1 MTKLEKQLI
10 EIQNL
15 TRELEKAD
23 NVLEC
28 MQRLLKAEAERN
40 AAFHCAQ
47 EILYSPLYSQVVDS
61 RKGIKAVMRT
71 WKLKVPKAKVEEVNV

>member
-23 NVLEC
+23 NVLEN

-40 AAFHCAQ
+40 AAVHCAP
-47 EILYSPLYSQVVDS
+47 EVLYSPLYAQVLDA
-61 RKGIKAVMRT
+61 RKGIKSVMRT